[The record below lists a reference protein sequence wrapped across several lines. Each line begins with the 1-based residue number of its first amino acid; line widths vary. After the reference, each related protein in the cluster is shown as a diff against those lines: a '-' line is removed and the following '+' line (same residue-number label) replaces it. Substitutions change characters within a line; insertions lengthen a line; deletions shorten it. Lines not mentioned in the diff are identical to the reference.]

1 VNELVDGFFD
11 QWDLNKDGKI
21 DYKEIAAY
29 YKDLLKRRKSRK
41 KSIDDLHLTSA
52 GEVKE
57 MAQAAGQ
64 DPSLVVEAVDA
75 LLQGMVGDKDVKF
88 TLPHHANLIGMLDGT
103 GLKLPSRYSELIQR
117 GIGFD
122 ISLLRTAFAAM
133 YLREPEHFAMLQKRI
148 NLIPERNRLREEI
161 RCFSDVLLTKAHA
174 EQKISPH
181 EKEIL
186 KLTAKEGLDWL
197 KRYPYAGYEAVLDEL
212 AKMKNYRN
220 SYL

>member
-1 VNELVDGFFD
+1 MT
-11 QWDLNKDGKI
+11 
-21 DYKEIAAY
+21 
-29 YKDLLKRRKSRK
+29 KDLLKRRKSRR

-64 DPSLVVEAVDA
+64 DPPLVVEAVDA

-103 GLKLPSRYSELIQR
+103 GLKLPSRYSELVTNSKASTWSRDIQK
-117 GIGFD
+117 GYGFD
-122 ISLLRTAFAAM
+122 ISLFRTAFATM
-133 YLREPEHFAMLQKRI
+133 YLREPEHFAVLQKRV

-161 RCFSDVLLTKAHA
+161 RCFADVLLTKAHA

-197 KRYPYAGYEAVLDEL
+197 KKYPYAGYEAVLDEL
-212 AKMKNYRN
+212 AKMKTIATAIIDPKITPIKV
-220 SYL
+220 